1 MAEIDLSKY
10 KDKKIETYYNVKK
23 LKPLDCNYIKELN
36 LSTKEKQDYITKI
49 EKEYNTQI
57 IYSSRNINLNGGA
70 KKDLYRPLL
79 NYYLTQRNACRTCRN
94 EIELGIGVQ
103 AQDLIAP
110 PLAKPK
116 KSEKVEKQAE
126 IVSKKIDEIEKQV
139 PTKKD
144 TREDKIKKSDNL
156 DKEIKEKV
164 LEVLKEN
171 KTPEKS
177 QPVKTNKTMEYL
189 LAGVVFIGLLNIIK
203 PK

>member
-1 MAEIDLSKY
+1 
-10 KDKKIETYYNVKK
+10 
-23 LKPLDCNYIKELN
+23 
-36 LSTKEKQDYITKI
+36 
-49 EKEYNTQI
+49 
-57 IYSSRNINLNGGA
+57 
-70 KKDLYRPLL
+70 
-79 NYYLTQRNACRTCRN
+79 
-94 EIELGIGVQ
+94 
-103 AQDLIAP
+103 
-110 PLAKPK
+110 
-116 KSEKVEKQAE
+116 
-126 IVSKKIDEIEKQV
+126 KKIDEIEKQV

-189 LAGVVFIGLLNIIK
+189 LAGVVFVGLLNIIK